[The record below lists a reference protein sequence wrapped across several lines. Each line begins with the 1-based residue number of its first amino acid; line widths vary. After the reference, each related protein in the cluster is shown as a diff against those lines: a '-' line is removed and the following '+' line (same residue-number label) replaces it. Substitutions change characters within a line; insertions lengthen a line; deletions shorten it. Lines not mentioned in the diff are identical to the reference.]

1 MNRDT
6 ILEHLKTVLARDFE
20 VPAESVTPEARLY
33 EDLDLDSI
41 DAVDLIV
48 QVQELINRKVQP
60 DEFKSARTVDD
71 ILDIVSKNLQ
81 EG

>member
-6 ILEHLKTVLARDFE
+6 LLEHLKTVLARDFE
-20 VPAESVTPEARLY
+20 IPADNVTPEARLY

-48 QVQELINRKVQP
+48 QVQELIDRKIQP

-71 ILDIVSKNLQ
+71 ILTIVSKNLQ